1 MMAQKHLHEL
11 LKEDQEPFLLKN
23 YIADRCGQLKR
34 PSPKTHLQV
43 KKRKPIT
50 EASNFPGYFC
60 KNACFFSFHDSPDL
74 RKSPLFE
81 FSSPAKSPCKGGSN
95 AIFLHIPARTAALL
109 LEASLRIQKQSTTS
123 SKPKTHNNNNNGF
136 GLFGSLLKR
145 LTHRNRNRKREIE
158 GDGVKI
164 SVKDILRWDSSVG
177 HRKLSSEKQRME
189 EKKVAGV
196 EDQSVSEI
204 SGNEIGIVSC
214 PCTGRPSSA
223 VWSESNEE
231 KSLDL
236 ETSSSGLSDDSE
248 EIEFLSRLRE
258 GGGDDDKGFCQSPF
272 RFVLQRSPS
281 TSGRRTPEF
290 SSPVTSPSRHKTEDK
305 ENYDTESLKKLQAEE
320 EEEDKEQCS
329 PVSVLD
335 PPFEDDDVGHD
346 DGDEDGFD
354 MDCSYAIVQRT
365 KQQLL
370 HKLRRFEKLA
380 ELDPIELEKRMLE
393 EDDNDDNYDIND
405 REGEEEEEECED
417 YVSRTSDREENVY
430 GFVRQVLCKSSFSSM
445 KQIPKDMK
453 RLVSDLIVEEQKQHN
468 AIDNEGEVVERVC
481 ERLESWKEVESNTI
495 DMMVEQDFR
504 RELEGWKKNQ
514 EQLGETAMDIEL
526 SIFGLLVEELA
537 AELVFLNGI

>member
-1 MMAQKHLHEL
+1 MIS
-11 LKEDQEPFLLKN
+11 F
-23 YIADRCGQLKR
+23 GF
-34 PSPKTHLQV
+34 
-43 KKRKPIT
+43 
-50 EASNFPGYFC
+50 NFC
-60 KNACFFSFHDSPDL
+60 LCNAF
-74 RKSPLFE
+74 
-81 FSSPAKSPCKGGSN
+81 
-95 AIFLHIPARTAALL
+95 
-109 LEASLRIQKQSTTS
+109 
-123 SKPKTHNNNNNGF
+123 
-136 GLFGSLLKR
+136 
-145 LTHRNRNRKREIE
+145 
-158 GDGVKI
+158 
-164 SVKDILRWDSSVG
+164 
-177 HRKLSSEKQRME
+177 
-189 EKKVAGV
+189 
-196 EDQSVSEI
+196 
-204 SGNEIGIVSC
+204 
-214 PCTGRPSSA
+214 TG
-223 VWSESNEE
+223 
-231 KSLDL
+231 
-236 ETSSSGLSDDSE
+236 
-248 EIEFLSRLRE
+248 
-258 GGGDDDKGFCQSPF
+258 
-272 RFVLQRSPS
+272 
-281 TSGRRTPEF
+281 
-290 SSPVTSPSRHKTEDK
+290 
-305 ENYDTESLKKLQAEE
+305 
-320 EEEDKEQCS
+320 
-329 PVSVLD
+329 
-335 PPFEDDDVGHD
+335 
-346 DGDEDGFD
+346 
-354 MDCSYAIVQRT
+354 T